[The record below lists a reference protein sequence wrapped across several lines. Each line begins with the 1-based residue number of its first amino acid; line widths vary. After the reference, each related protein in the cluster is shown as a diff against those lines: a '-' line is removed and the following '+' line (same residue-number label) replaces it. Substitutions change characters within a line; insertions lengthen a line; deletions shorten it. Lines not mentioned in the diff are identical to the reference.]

1 MLFQALRINPNK
13 IIKKFEDKVEPFLT
27 EEGNLDG
34 KTVRTAMMIWKPEL
48 MNLIAVP
55 DGETSLTEFV
65 DVLSDVL
72 LGRKV

>member
-1 MLFQALRINPNK
+1 MNVNPNRL
-13 IIKKFEDKVEPFLT
+13 IKKFEDKIEPFLT
-27 EEGNLDG
+27 EEGLLDG

-48 MNLIAVP
+48 RNILAIP
-55 DGETSLTEFV
+55 DRETSLTEFV